1 MIGVYQH
8 TLDAKGRLFIPARL
22 REKLGDTFY
31 LTLSTQRC
39 LTAYSQSKWED
50 LEAKVGNMPRAKQ
63 LQVRPLFSHAA
74 RCELDAQGRV
84 LIPQNLRSF
93 AGLTKNIA
101 VVGTGL
107 YAEIWDADLWAEVD
121 AAETSAENLAS
132 VFEEL
137 DF

>member
-1 MIGVYQH
+1 MIGIYQH
-8 TLDAKGRLFIPARL
+8 SLDAKGRLFIPARL

-31 LTLSTQRC
+31 LTLSTQSC
-39 LTAYSQSKWED
+39 LTAYSLKKWEE
-50 LEAKVGNMPRAKQ
+50 LEEKVGNMPRSKQ

-74 RCELDAQGRV
+74 RCELDPQGRV
-84 LIPQNLRSF
+84 LIPQALRSF
-93 AGLTKNIA
+93 AGLTKNVA

-107 YAEIWDADLWAEVD
+107 YAEIWDAEKWAEID
-121 AAETSAENLAS
+121 AEETSAENLAG